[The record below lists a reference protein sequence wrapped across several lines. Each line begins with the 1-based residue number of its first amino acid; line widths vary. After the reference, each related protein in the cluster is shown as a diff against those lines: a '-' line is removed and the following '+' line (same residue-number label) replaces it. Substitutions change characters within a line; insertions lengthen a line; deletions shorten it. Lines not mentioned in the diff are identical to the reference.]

1 MPFFK
6 KAEGVPGFQCLL
18 CTTEEQLLFSLI
30 MVLKTCM
37 ISVATQEEGPGRG
50 PSVCGFCAV
59 FSEWLK
65 NKLGKTLSE
74 NRFYILRSLLPGLR
88 GRGEKKKSSQCHR
101 AGGGFGFSA
110 GAQTQG
116 GTPSPRIGHS
126 PLCPW
131 AEKWW
136 APKKI
141 TKKQKQKTKKNI
153 VRCNW
158 ILFNLIKTS
167 YYRVMLLDG
176 KYKLKFTS
184 VFDLTKHL
192 KLTDVINNR
201 VT

>member
-1 MPFFK
+1 MYYRRTTFIFPSLWCWK
-6 KAEGVPGFQCLL
+6 PAWLVLLHRKRVLGEALL
-18 CTTEEQLLFSLI
+18 C
-30 MVLKTCM
+30 VV
-37 ISVATQEEGPGRG
+37 SV
-50 PSVCGFCAV
+50 GF

-88 GRGEKKKSSQCHR
+88 GRGGKKSSRCHR

-141 TKKQKQKTKKNI
+141 TQKKQNKKNHI
-153 VRCNW
+153 VGHNW

-167 YYRVMLLDG
+167 YSRVMLLDG
-176 KYKLKFTS
+176 KYKLKFTFS
-184 VFDLTKHL
+184 VWFNQTFKTHRCDT
-192 KLTDVINNR
+192 
-201 VT
+201 

>member
-1 MPFFK
+1 MYQDSSASYVLQKNNFYFPSLWCWK
-6 KAEGVPGFQCLL
+6 PAWLVLL
-18 CTTEEQLLFSLI
+18 HRKRVLGEALL
-30 MVLKTCM
+30 
-37 ISVATQEEGPGRG
+37 
-50 PSVCGFCAV
+50 CGFCGV

-65 NKLGKTLSE
+65 NKLEKTLSE

-88 GRGEKKKSSQCHR
+88 GRGEKKSSRCHR

-116 GTPSPRIGHS
+116 GTPSPRTGHS

-141 TKKQKQKTKKNI
+141 TKKTNI
-153 VRCNW
+153 VGRNW

-176 KYKLKFTS
+176 KYKLLKFTFS
-184 VFDLTKHL
+184 VWFNQTFKTHRCDT
-192 KLTDVINNR
+192 
-201 VT
+201 